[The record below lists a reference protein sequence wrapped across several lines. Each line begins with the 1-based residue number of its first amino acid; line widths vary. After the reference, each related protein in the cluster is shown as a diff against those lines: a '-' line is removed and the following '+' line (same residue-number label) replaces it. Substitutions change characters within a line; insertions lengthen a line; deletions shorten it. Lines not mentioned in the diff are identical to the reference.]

1 MTPALKFGLA
11 FGLAVIA
18 DQIVKQF
25 ILHGVR
31 YEGPVISIVLAY
43 NEGVAFSMLHFLG
56 AWLKY
61 LQVVLLAGLGV
72 LLWRQKALFQ
82 ENALPFG
89 LILGAG
95 ASNVLDRFVHGHV
108 IDYVYWHY
116 KFDFAIFNLADVLI
130 DVGVG
135 LLILKSFKAKDKQ
148 SKV

>member
-1 MTPALKFGLA
+1 MKSGLSFWLA
-11 FGLAVIA
+11 FGLALVA

-25 ILHGVR
+25 ILNGLR
-31 YEGPVISIVLAY
+31 YEGAVISIVLAY

-61 LQVVLLAGLGV
+61 LQVVLLASLGV
-72 LLWRQKALFQ
+72 FLWLQKAFFK

-116 KFDFAIFNLADVLI
+116 QFDFAIFNLADVLI

-135 LLILKSFKAKDKQ
+135 LLILKSFKAKNKQ
-148 SKV
+148 SRV